1 MCWLVISPF
10 CDFFAVLDVSFAV
23 NLCINCSFLHLY
35 LYKCKKKLL
44 LYNNVSISIQ
54 QTKFCRDVSIGGW
67 DITTSGFEI
76 QTSAIFTFYF
86 LFRPRPFRR
95 KRRVILHPAAEFR
108 PNRNIRRWNMTS
120 YWFSRWR
127 LSAML
132 YLLWGNGGPR
142 SAFRGL
148 NSDLK
153 SLVRRINISGD
164 IVM

>member
-95 KRRVILHPAAEFR
+95 NRRVILHPAAEFR
-108 PNRNIRRWNMTS
+108 PNRNIRRWRHIDFQDGIRQPCCICFGVMVDHEVPFVV
-120 YWFSRWR
+120 WI
-127 LSAML
+127 
-132 YLLWGNGGPR
+132 P
-142 SAFRGL
+142 
-148 NSDLK
+148 
-153 SLVRRINISGD
+153 ISNR
-164 IVM
+164 